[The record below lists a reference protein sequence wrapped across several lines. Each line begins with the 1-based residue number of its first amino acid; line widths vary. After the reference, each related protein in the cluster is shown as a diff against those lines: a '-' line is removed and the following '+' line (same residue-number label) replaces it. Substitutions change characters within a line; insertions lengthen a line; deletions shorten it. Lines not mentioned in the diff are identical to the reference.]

1 MNENNMTDYE
11 NDTNNNWFTYKGG
24 LSYTDY
30 YRLIKIA
37 KEKGI
42 ISFDINDT
50 IRYLI
55 RNFPL

>member
-1 MNENNMTDYE
+1 MNENNVMDYE
-11 NDTNNNWFTYKGG
+11 NDTNNNWFTYKGS
-24 LSYTDY
+24 LSCTDY

-37 KEKGI
+37 KEKDI
-42 ISFDINDT
+42 VSFDINDA